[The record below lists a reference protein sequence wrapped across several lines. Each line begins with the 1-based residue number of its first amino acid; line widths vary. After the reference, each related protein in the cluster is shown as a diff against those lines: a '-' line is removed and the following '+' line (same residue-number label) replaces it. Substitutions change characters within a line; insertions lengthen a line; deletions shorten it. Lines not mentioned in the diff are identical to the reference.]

1 MGAAALA
8 KLDFYPRPPRGGR
21 RPSLRATTCHT
32 YFYPRPPRGGRPQ
45 TIWDFL
51 PRLKISIHALRE
63 EGDVSLDGL
72 RGEAVVISIHA
83 LREEGDLSGYDMFKQ
98 YNISIHALREE
109 GDINYRTKQTHN
121 NYFYP
126 RPPRGGRRAITA
138 APSTTVDFY
147 PRPPRGGR
155 QRPCGK
161 RGKPLRFLSTPSA
174 RRATSLPSTT
184 RKSSANFYPRP
195 PRGGRPHTAVGWHNA
210 KLFLSTPSARRATFK
225 RRQDVKLTIF
235 LSTPSARRATM

>member
-1 MGAAALA
+1 MGLLSLVFGFLSTPSARRATLAVGAAALA

-32 YFYPRPPRGGRPQ
+32 Y
-45 TIWDFL
+45 
-51 PRLKISIHALRE
+51 
-63 EGDVSLDGL
+63 
-72 RGEAVVISIHA
+72 
-83 LREEGDLSGYDMFKQ
+83 
-98 YNISIHALREE
+98 
-109 GDINYRTKQTHN
+109 
-121 NYFYP
+121 
-126 RPPRGGRRAITA
+126 
-138 APSTTVDFY
+138 FY

>member
-51 PRLKISIHALRE
+51 PRLK
-63 EGDVSLDGL
+63 
-72 RGEAVVISIHA
+72 
-83 LREEGDLSGYDMFKQ
+83 
-98 YNISIHALREE
+98 ISIHALREE